1 MTNNEIL
8 KELKKYRWYHHI
20 KINNEITT
28 TGFKKETSTQNKIL
42 SVLENIDFKGK
53 RVLDIGCRDGLF
65 SFYAEK
71 RGASEVIAID
81 NDLSKGAT
89 EFLIPYFKSKVKMYL
104 KNIYDL
110 KISDFGDFDIV
121 IFVGTL
127 YHLRYPFY
135 SLKIAKDVLK
145 NEGSIII
152 ETGVYLDENK
162 RAILYC
168 PIEGDSEFEK
178 TSCTFFNVK
187 GLKDSLK
194 SMGVITDKT
203 IILSHKIKF
212 RKIKNVIR
220 LFLRLI
226 FRKKIVFGIKTSH
239 INKYDQHIGDKV
251 GPVTRGIFTG
261 RKNSEIIEKYL
272 DNYWDHHHKTH
283 TE

>member
-1 MTNNEIL
+1 MTNNEIQ

-20 KINNEITT
+20 KINDEITT
-28 TGFKKETSTQNKIL
+28 NGFKKETSTQKKIL
-42 SVLENIDFKGK
+42 SVLDNIDFRGK

-71 RGASEVIAID
+71 RGASEIIAID
-81 NDLSKGAT
+81 NNLSKGAT

-110 KISDFGDFDIV
+110 KVSDFGEFDIV

-135 SLKIAKDVLK
+135 SLKIVKDVLK

-168 PIEGDSEFEK
+168 PIDSDSEFDK
-178 TSCTFFNVK
+178 TSCTFFNAK

-194 SMGVITDKT
+194 SLGIIIEET
-203 IILSHKIKF
+203 IILSQKIKF
-212 RKIKNVIR
+212 RKIKNVIKF
-220 LFLRLI
+220 FLRLI
-226 FRKKIVFGIKTSH
+226 FRKKKVFGIKTSH
-239 INKYDQHIGDKV
+239 LNKYDQHIREIV

-261 RKNSEIIEKYL
+261 RKNSEITEKYV
-272 DNYWDHHHKTH
+272 DNYWDYHHKTH
-283 TE
+283 SE